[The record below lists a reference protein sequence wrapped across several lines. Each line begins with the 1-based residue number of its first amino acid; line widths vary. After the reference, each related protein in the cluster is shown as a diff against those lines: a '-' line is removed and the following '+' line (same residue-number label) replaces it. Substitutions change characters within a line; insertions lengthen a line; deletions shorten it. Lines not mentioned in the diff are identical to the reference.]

1 MQSKT
6 LMVVGMHRSGTS
18 LITNWLHRCGLQIGE
33 HLLEAGEGN
42 VEGHFED
49 VEFLKIHEEILESND
64 FPSTGYV
71 YNREID
77 VSVYQLE
84 KLKSIIKVKNQ
95 LYEQWG
101 WKEPRTC
108 LFLDLYRELL
118 PDSKYLVIMRD
129 YGSVVNSMLRRD
141 FALLEDKYL
150 ARKAFQRFVWTYIR
164 RGNRIKKF
172 YRNNAESY
180 LKVWIEYN
188 EHILSMLEKLSEKD
202 YIVINYSLLEKCDKQ
217 VFSSL
222 TTTWRFALKYF
233 SFKDVYNKSLISD
246 PIDITPLI
254 NDKVLLVKA
263 HAIEGE
269 FEKYMKA
276 Y

>member
-18 LITNWLHRCGLQIGE
+18 LITNWLYRCGLQIGE
-33 HLLEAGEGN
+33 HLLEPGEGN

-49 VEFLKIHEEILESND
+49 IEFLKMHEEILESND
-64 FPSTGYV
+64 FPATGYV

-141 FALLEDKYL
+141 FALFEDKYL
-150 ARKAFQRFVWTYIR
+150 SRKAFQRFVWIYIR
-164 RGNRIKKF
+164 RGARRKRF
-172 YRNNAESY
+172 YHDNAEPY

-188 EHILSMLEKLSEKD
+188 EHILSMLEKLPEKD

-263 HAIEGE
+263 HAIEEE

>member
-18 LITNWLHRCGLQIGE
+18 LITNWLYRCGLQIGE
-33 HLLEAGEGN
+33 HLLEPGEGN

-64 FPSTGYV
+64 FPLTGYV

-141 FALLEDKYL
+141 FALFEDKYL

-172 YRNNAESY
+172 YRDNAEPY

-222 TTTWRFALKYF
+222 TTTWRFALNYF

-263 HAIEGE
+263 HAIEEE
-269 FEKYMKA
+269 FEKYIKA